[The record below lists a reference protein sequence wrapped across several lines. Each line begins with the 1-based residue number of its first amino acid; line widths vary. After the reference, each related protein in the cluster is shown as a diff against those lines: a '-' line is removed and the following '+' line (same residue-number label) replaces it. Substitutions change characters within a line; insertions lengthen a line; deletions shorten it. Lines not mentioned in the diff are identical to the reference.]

1 MDLPKLCAALLF
13 SVLVAVAQPAI
24 GTDYPA
30 PQEGDFQIQ
39 DFEFASGEVIPEL
52 NLHYTHRTAKAGCFG
67 LGLQRGP
74 DHAWD
79 HGARWRLPL

>member
-52 NLHYTHRTAKAGCFG
+52 NLHYTTIGQPRRDASGSVCN
-67 LGLQRGP
+67 
-74 DHAWD
+74 
-79 HGARWRLPL
+79 